1 VAGGIVVPPGDAV
14 AFSGALGRLLA
25 DSAMRA
31 RLGSA
36 GREYAVANWERSAVL
51 RRALAD
57 LSSRIHVVHKVD
69 TSAS

>member
-1 VAGGIVVPPGDAV
+1 MSS
-14 AFSGALGRLLA
+14 AFSDAIGKLLG
-25 DSAMRA
+25 DSAMRD
-31 RLGSA
+31 RLGIA

-57 LSSRIHVVHKVD
+57 LSSRIRVVHKVD